1 MLREARVFQC
11 ETAILQ
17 TNNICYRVPTAT
29 PRNSGGAGT
38 ASRSHDARTLA
49 HALTKL
55 ILHEGRILTAYLAES
70 LFVHVMF
77 SLHAPPLV
85 ELLCRR
91 FDQPPG
97 ALHHLVKQDVKLLV
111 IREAPGVLK

>member
-17 TNNICYRVPTAT
+17 TNNICYRQRRRAGY
-29 PRNSGGAGT
+29 SGGAGT